1 MAPITPRA
9 SKILK
14 SKKDATPSSSQK
26 KLKQSSLLS
35 FFSKQKP
42 DISKSTNEKPTTS
55 SPTPSKTKTYKSSDF
70 SSSLG
75 ESDTTLID
83 NSKSMKKDNQHD
95 PDTSITL
102 EIHSED
108 EGNTTFEK
116 KKNEINTLSNS
127 ISKSGRIKR
136 HINYAESDIDDDD
149 DLPLSSSKRG
159 NKNKKSKLFTEDSDL
174 DSDEYIPT
182 KQELED
188 LDDDYDEENNVK
200 SSNHSHAFRNK
211 KADLDDDDDDDD
223 ILLLSNT
230 IKHKEKPTINKKQV
244 LSKPIKN
251 AIKPKLTNTTTKNK
265 NFNKVNEERYSW
277 LVNEKDAQGRSPN
290 DPEYDP
296 RTLYI
301 PSSAWNKFTPFEK
314 QYWEIKSKMWD
325 CIVFFKKGK
334 FFELYE
340 KDAFLANNLFD
351 LKLAG
356 NGRANMQLAGIP
368 EMSFEYWASRF
379 IDLGY
384 KVAKVDQ
391 KESMLA
397 KEMREGSKGIVKRE
411 LECVLTS
418 GTLTDGDMIHT
429 DLATYCLAVR
439 EEAGNYYDINGI
451 TSHNPAAASL
461 SSKIFGI
468 AFIDTSTGEVQ
479 MTEFVDDNDCSKL
492 DTIMSQIK
500 PKEIIMEKN
509 NLSNLANKIIKFNAA
524 TNAIY
529 NVIKPEKEFY
539 TFEKTYNI
547 LASNENDIFEDES
560 KWPQVLHDYYKKN
573 KQVGFSAFGGLLYYL
588 NWLKL
593 DKSLLSMGNIKEY
606 SPIKHHNSLILD
618 GVTLQNLEI
627 FSNTYDGSDKGTLF
641 RLFNKAITPM
651 GKRKMRQWLMRP
663 LYNKS
668 DIEKRLNT
676 VDMFMSDTEIRRRLE
691 SSLAKLPDLERM
703 LARIHSC
710 TIKVKDFERV
720 ITAFEEIVNLTDLL
734 QKETKFQN
742 SIKTTALEECLKQIP
757 RTLHENVITWSN
769 AFDRQKATLDN
780 VIIPHPGVE
789 PDFDKSLDDI
799 ESLENE
805 LQELLKH
812 YRKQFRCSN
821 IVYKDSGKETYT
833 IEIPISA
840 CKNVPSNWTQMGS
853 SRSAKRYY
861 SDEVKLL
868 ARRMAEARENHKIL
882 EEELKN
888 RLCLKFDKN
897 YNKVW
902 IPTIQIISQIDC
914 LIALTRTS
922 ESIGFPSCRPEFIDE
937 VDPKTGSKLN
947 GFIKFKSLR
956 HPCFNEGS
964 SVIREFIPNDIE
976 LGGDRPQLG
985 LLTGANAAGKST
997 ILRITC
1003 IAVIM
1008 AQMGCYIPCEMA
1020 KLSPIDRIMTRL
1032 GANDNIMQGK
1042 STFFVELS
1050 ETKKI
1055 LDMATN
1061 RSLLVVDELGRG
1073 GSSSDGFAIAE
1084 SVLYHVATHIQS
1096 LGFFATHYGTLGLQF
1111 IGHPQVRPM
1120 RMQILVDDKT
1130 RNVTFLYKLEDG
1142 ASEGSF
1148 GMHVAAMCNIPMSI
1162 VDNAEKAAMEL
1173 ENTSKLMKKLNDI
1186 HEQNVKNVKVS
1197 DGLQSDVV
1205 RLVYGSGLTNDKMG
1219 TGEGVANYDSN
1230 IKMNV
1235 LKNIFKL
1242 IESTQ

>member
-9 SKILK
+9 SKILN
-14 SKKDATPSSSQK
+14 SKKDRTPSSTQK

-42 DISKSTNEKPTTS
+42 DDSKLTHNKSSIESPISN
-55 SPTPSKTKTYKSSDF
+55 KTKIHKSNDF
-70 SSSLG
+70 SSSVG
-75 ESDTTLID
+75 ESDTTLTD
-83 NSKSMKKDNQHD
+83 NSKLIKNDKRSSPN
-95 PDTSITL
+95 TSITL
-102 EIHSED
+102 EIESDCEMD
-108 EGNTTFEK
+108 TTFEG
-116 KKNEINTLSNS
+116 KKNENETDTIPKSA
-127 ISKSGRIKR
+127 SKSGRIKR
-136 HINYAESDIDDDD
+136 HINYAESDIEEDE
-149 DLPLSSSKRG
+149 DLPVSSS
-159 NKNKKSKLFTEDSDL
+159 NKGKKSKKAKLFTEDSDFE
-174 DSDEYIPT
+174 SDEYIPT
-182 KQELED
+182 AKELEEEEEETKSANRLNFYQNKNNN
-188 LDDDYDEENNVK
+188 LDDE
-200 SSNHSHAFRNK
+200 
-211 KADLDDDDDDDD
+211 DDDDED
-223 ILLLSNT
+223 ILLLSSTQEPKDKSTLN
-230 IKHKEKPTINKKQV
+230 NKQ
-244 LSKPIKN
+244 LLRKPIAKPN
-251 AIKPKLTNTTTKNK
+251 KPKLTNITTKNK
-265 NFNKVNEERYSW
+265 TFNKINEERYSW
-277 LVNEKDAQGRSPN
+277 LVNERDAQGRSPD

-301 PSSAWNKFTPFEK
+301 PNNAWNKFTPFEK

-429 DLATYCLAVR
+429 DLATYCLAIR
-439 EEAGNYYDINGI
+439 EEPGNYYDINGI
-451 TSHNPAAASL
+451 SRYNPVTASL
-461 SSKIFGI
+461 TSRIFGI

-479 MTEFVDDNDCSKL
+479 ITEFVDDNDCSKL

-500 PKEIIMEKN
+500 PKEIIIEKN
-509 NLSNLANKIIKFNAA
+509 NLSSLANKIIKFNAA
-524 TNAIY
+524 TNAIS
-529 NVIKPEKEFY
+529 NVIKPEEEFY

-547 LASNENDIFEDES
+547 LIANENDIFEDES
-560 KWPQVLHDYYKKN
+560 KWPQVLHDYYKEN

-606 SPIKHHNSLILD
+606 NPVKLHNTLILD

-651 GKRKMRQWLMRP
+651 GKRMMRQWLMRP
-663 LYNKS
+663 LYNKA

-676 VDMFMSDTEIRRRLE
+676 VDMFMSDTGIRHLLE
-691 SSLAKLPDLERM
+691 TYLARLPDIERM

-710 TIKVKDFERV
+710 TIKVRDFERV
-720 ITAFEEIVNLTDLL
+720 ITAFEEIINLIDSL
-734 QKETKFQN
+734 QSEPKFQEK
-742 SIKTTALEECLKQIP
+742 IKTTALGEYLQQIP
-757 RTLHENVITWSN
+757 RTLRENVTTWSN
-769 AFDRQKATLDN
+769 AFDRQKATIDN
-780 VIIPHPGVE
+780 VIIPHQGVE
-789 PDFDKSLDDI
+789 PDFDKSLNDI
-799 ESLENE
+799 ENLENE
-805 LQELLKH
+805 LQELLKQ

-821 IVYKDSGKETYT
+821 IVYKDSGKEIYT
-833 IEIPISA
+833 IEIPIKM

-868 ARRMAEARENHKIL
+868 ARRMAETRENHKIL

-888 RLCLKFDKN
+888 RLCCKFDKN
-897 YNKVW
+897 YNNVW
-902 IPTIQIISQIDC
+902 VPTVQIISQIDC

-922 ESIGFPSCRPEFIDE
+922 ESIGLPSCRPEFKDE
-937 VDPKTGSKLN
+937 VDSLTGNKLN

-956 HPCFNEGS
+956 HPYFNEGS

-976 LGGDRPQLG
+976 LGSDQPQLG

-1003 IAVIM
+1003 LAVIM
-1008 AQMGCYIPCEMA
+1008 AQMGCYVPCEMA

-1120 RMQILVDDKT
+1120 RMKILVDEKT

-1148 GMHVAAMCNIPMSI
+1148 GMHVAAMCNIPMSV
-1162 VDNAEKAAMEL
+1162 VDNAEKAAKEL
-1173 ENTSKLMKKLNDI
+1173 ESTSELMKQLNNT
-1186 HEQNVKNVKVS
+1186 HEQAVQNVTVS
-1197 DGLQSDVV
+1197 DGLQSDLV
-1205 RLVYGSGLTNDKMG
+1205 RLVYGSGLTNDSMG
-1219 TGEGVANYDSN
+1219 TGEGVMNYDSN

-1235 LKNIFKL
+1235 LKNLFKL

>member
-159 NKNKKSKLFTEDSDL
+159 NKNKKTKLFTEDSDL

-641 RLFNKAITPM
+641 RLFNKTITPM

-676 VDMFMSDTEIRRRLE
+676 VDMFMSDTEIRRLLE

-742 SIKTTALEECLKQIP
+742 SIKTTALEECLKEIP

-840 CKNVPSNWTQMGS
+840 CKNVPSSWTQMGA

-868 ARRMAEARENHKIL
+868 ARRMAEARENHKSL

-897 YNKVW
+897 YNNVW